1 MNNQIQ
7 DLKTQALEWFAR
19 ERGLELVHL
28 SPTLDPLSQK
38 QVDEKFAKL
47 IVRECA
53 MLYQSIDN
61 GNRPH
66 GTDDYL
72 TALDLHFGAQ

>member
-47 IVRECA
+47 IIEKCGDIA
-53 MLYQSIDN
+53 
-61 GNRPH
+61 
-66 GTDDYL
+66 DDYVDHGIPS
-72 TALDLHFGAQ
+72 AVIDKYFGI

>member
-1 MNNQIQ
+1 MNNRI
-7 DLKTQALEWFAR
+7 R
-19 ERGLELVHL
+19 ELAQEAGILYGTAVEYYYTRATDGVV
-28 SPTLDPLSQK
+28 SRQM
-38 QVDEKFAKL
+38 EKFAEL
-47 IVRECA
+47 IVRECS

-72 TALDLHFGAQ
+72 TALKLHLGIKE

>member
-1 MNNQIQ
+1 MNDQIQ
-7 DLKTQALEWFAR
+7 ELKTQALEWFAR

-47 IVRECA
+47 IIEKCGDIA
-53 MLYQSIDN
+53 
-61 GNRPH
+61 
-66 GTDDYL
+66 DDYAEHGL
-72 TALDLHFGAQ
+72 PSVDIDSYFGIHS